1 MKRINIVGFIDFHR
15 EEWDIRPSMVDK
27 IRQAFHDSELWTY
40 KDLCACTEKQLLKI
54 RHVTPELVE
63 HVKETLENVGLHLGM
78 TEKELDAY
86 HDAEYDARHQSVEP
100 KGTHVH
106 DDVLNILDGA
116 NILEFLRK
124 KAETGNVE
132 KGNGTL
138 IPEGAATEQIV
149 GVDKIEGS
157 NLSFRSDAATE
168 QIAGTSKEDRAEEEA
183 KEEAVSA
190 NTDGMQKKE
199 IESLQETE
207 QKKGTE
213 QLQETEPLQEM
224 EAKHK
229 KKFDAQKV
237 YNHAMARILC
247 DPCQML
253 RGDDLEFMRHQL
265 VMSVLEQQSWLMRT
279 FCSFNY
285 RVKVAMRKANYI
297 MLEYRH
303 DMGLRS
309 TVYQHLEYEGT
320 IKELEA

>member
-15 EEWDIRPSMVDK
+15 EEWDIRPSMMEK
-27 IRQAFHDSELWTY
+27 MRQAFHDSELWTY

-54 RHVTPELVE
+54 RHVTPELVG

-106 DDVLNILDGA
+106 DDVLNILNGA
-116 NILEFLRK
+116 NILEVLRK

-149 GVDKIEGS
+149 GVAKIEGS

-168 QIAGTSKEDRAEEEA
+168 QIVGTSKEDIAEEGA
-183 KEEAVSA
+183 KEDAASA

-199 IESLQETE
+199 TEALQET
-207 QKKGTE
+207 
-213 QLQETEPLQEM
+213 

-229 KKFDAQKV
+229 KKFDAQKA
-237 YNHAMARILC
+237 YNHAMARILR
-247 DPCQML
+247 DPCQMV

-265 VMSVLEQQSWLMRT
+265 VMSVLEQQGWLMRT

>member
-15 EEWDIRPSMVDK
+15 EKWDIRPSMMEK
-27 IRQAFHDSELWTY
+27 MRQVFHDSELWTY

-54 RHVTPELVE
+54 RYVTPELAE
-63 HVKETLENVGLHLGM
+63 HIKETLEDVGLHLGM

-86 HDAEYDARHQSVEP
+86 HDAEYDARHQS
-100 KGTHVH
+100 
-106 DDVLNILDGA
+106 
-116 NILEFLRK
+116 
-124 KAETGNVE
+124 AEQ
-132 KGNGTL
+132 K
-138 IPEGAATEQIV
+138 
-149 GVDKIEGS
+149 
-157 NLSFRSDAATE
+157 R
-168 QIAGTSKEDRAEEEA
+168 TSEEDIAEEEA
-183 KEEAVSA
+183 KEDAASA

-199 IESLQETE
+199 IESLQ
-207 QKKGTE
+207 GTE
-213 QLQETEPLQEM
+213 QLQETEPLQER

-229 KKFDAQKV
+229 KKFDAQKA
-237 YNHAMARILC
+237 YNHAMARILR
-247 DPCQML
+247 DPCQMV

>member
-15 EEWDIRPSMVDK
+15 EKWDIRPSIMDK
-27 IRQAFHDSELWTY
+27 MRQAFHDSELWTY

-54 RHVTPELVE
+54 RYVTPELVG
-63 HVKETLENVGLHLGM
+63 HIKETLEDVGLHLGM

-86 HDAEYDARHQSVEP
+86 HDAEYDARHQSVEQ
-100 KGTHVH
+100 KGTFEE
-106 DDVLNILDGA
+106 DI
-116 NILEFLRK
+116 
-124 KAETGNVE
+124 AEE
-132 KGNGTL
+132 D
-138 IPEGAATEQIV
+138 ATE
-149 GVDKIEGS
+149 
-157 NLSFRSDAATE
+157 DAA
-168 QIAGTSKEDRAEEEA
+168 
-183 KEEAVSA
+183 SA
-190 NTDGMQKKE
+190 NADVMQKKE
-199 IESLQETE
+199 IESQQETE

-213 QLQETEPLQEM
+213 QLQER

-229 KKFDAQKV
+229 EEFDVRKA
-237 YNHAMARILC
+237 YNHAMARILR

-297 MLEYRH
+297 MQEYRH

-309 TVYQHLEYEGT
+309 TVYQHLEYDGK

>member
-15 EEWDIRPSMVDK
+15 EKWDIRPSMMEK
-27 IRQAFHDSELWTY
+27 MRQVFHDSELWTY

-54 RHVTPELVE
+54 RYVTPELVG
-63 HVKETLENVGLHLGM
+63 HIKETLEDVGLHLGM

-86 HDAEYDARHQSVEP
+86 HDAEYDARHQSAEQ
-100 KGTHVH
+100 KRTSEE
-106 DDVLNILDGA
+106 NI
-116 NILEFLRK
+116 
-124 KAETGNVE
+124 
-132 KGNGTL
+132 
-138 IPEGAATEQIV
+138 
-149 GVDKIEGS
+149 
-157 NLSFRSDAATE
+157 
-168 QIAGTSKEDRAEEEA
+168 AEEEA
-183 KEEAVSA
+183 KEDAASV
-190 NTDGMQKKE
+190 NTDGMQKE

-229 KKFDAQKV
+229 KKFDAQKA
-237 YNHAMARILC
+237 YNHAMARILR
-247 DPCQML
+247 DPCQMV
-253 RGDDLEFMRHQL
+253 RGDDLEFMRHKL

-297 MLEYRH
+297 MQEYRY

>member
-15 EEWDIRPSMVDK
+15 EKWDIRPSMMEK
-27 IRQAFHDSELWTY
+27 MRQAFHDSELWTY

-54 RHVTPELVE
+54 RYVTPELVG
-63 HVKETLENVGLHLGM
+63 HIKETLEDVGLHLGM

-86 HDAEYDARHQSVEP
+86 HDAEYDARHQSVEQ
-100 KGTHVH
+100 KGTS
-106 DDVLNILDGA
+106 
-116 NILEFLRK
+116 E
-124 KAETGNVE
+124 
-132 KGNGTL
+132 
-138 IPEGAATEQIV
+138 
-149 GVDKIEGS
+149 
-157 NLSFRSDAATE
+157 
-168 QIAGTSKEDRAEEEA
+168 EDIAEEEA
-183 KEEAVSA
+183 KGDAVSA

-224 EAKHK
+224 ETKHK
-229 KKFDAQKV
+229 KEFDAQKA
-237 YNHAMARILC
+237 YNHAMARILR
-247 DPCQML
+247 DPCQMV

-265 VMSVLEQQSWLMRT
+265 VMSVLEQQCWLMRT
-279 FCSFNY
+279 FCSFPY
-285 RVKVAMRKANYI
+285 RLKVAMRKANYI
-297 MLEYRH
+297 MQEYRH

>member
-15 EEWDIRPSMVDK
+15 EEWDICPSMMEK
-27 IRQAFHDSELWTY
+27 MRQAFHDSELWTY

-54 RHVTPELVE
+54 RYVTPELVG
-63 HVKETLENVGLHLGM
+63 HIKETLEDVGLHLGM

-86 HDAEYDARHQSVEP
+86 HDAEYDARHQSAEQ
-100 KGTHVH
+100 KKTNIH
-106 DDVLNILDGA
+106 DDVPEMLDEA
-116 NILEFLRK
+116 NILEALRK
-124 KAETGNVE
+124 KPVSGFLE
-132 KGNGTL
+132 KEAGL
-138 IPEGAATEQIV
+138 PIPEDAATEQIV
-149 GVDKIEGS
+149 GISEED
-157 NLSFRSDAATE
+157 
-168 QIAGTSKEDRAEEEA
+168 IAENDVKETIT
-183 KEEAVSA
+183 SA

-199 IESLQETE
+199 
-207 QKKGTE
+207 K
-213 QLQETEPLQEM
+213 EPLQET

-229 KKFDAQKV
+229 KKFDAQKA
-237 YNHAMARILC
+237 YNHAMARILR
-247 DPCQML
+247 DPCQMV

-309 TVYQHLEYEGT
+309 TVYQHLEYDGT

>member
-15 EEWDIRPSMVDK
+15 EEWDIRPSMVEK
-27 IRQAFHDSELWTY
+27 MRQAFHDSELWTY

-54 RHVTPELVE
+54 LYVTPELVG
-63 HVKETLENVGLHLGM
+63 HIKETLEDVGLHLGM

-86 HDAEYDARHQSVEP
+86 HDAEYDARHQS
-100 KGTHVH
+100 
-106 DDVLNILDGA
+106 
-116 NILEFLRK
+116 
-124 KAETGNVE
+124 AEQ
-132 KGNGTL
+132 K
-138 IPEGAATEQIV
+138 
-149 GVDKIEGS
+149 
-157 NLSFRSDAATE
+157 R
-168 QIAGTSKEDRAEEEA
+168 TSEEDIAEEEA
-183 KEEAVSA
+183 KEDAASA

-199 IESLQETE
+199 IESLQ
-207 QKKGTE
+207 GTE
-213 QLQETEPLQEM
+213 QLQETEPLQER

-229 KKFDAQKV
+229 KKFDAQKA
-237 YNHAMARILC
+237 YNHAMARILR
-247 DPCQML
+247 DPCQMV

-265 VMSVLEQQSWLMRT
+265 VMSILEQQSWLMRT

>member
-1 MKRINIVGFIDFHR
+1 MKRIDIVDFIIFRR
-15 EEWDIRPSMVDK
+15 EDWDIRPSMVEK
-27 IRQAFHDSELWTY
+27 TRQAFHDSEVWTY

-63 HVKETLENVGLHLGM
+63 YIKETLESAGLHLGM

-86 HDAEYDARHQSVEP
+86 HDAEYDARHPSIEP
-100 KGTHVH
+100 QGTYMH
-106 DDVLNILDGA
+106 DNVQEMLDGA
-116 NILEFLRK
+116 NILEALRK
-124 KAETGNVE
+124 KPVPEFLEIEAGM
-132 KGNGTL
+132 L
-138 IPEGAATEQIV
+138 IPEDAATEQIV
-149 GVDKIEGS
+149 GISEAD
-157 NLSFRSDAATE
+157 
-168 QIAGTSKEDRAEEEA
+168 IAENEA
-183 KEEAVSA
+183 KEDITSA

-199 IESLQETE
+199 KEPLQETE
-207 QKKGTE
+207 T
-213 QLQETEPLQEM
+213 
-224 EAKHK
+224 KHK
-229 KKFDAQKV
+229 EKFDAQKA
-237 YNHAMARILC
+237 YNHAIARILR

>member
-15 EEWDIRPSMVDK
+15 EKWDIRPSMMEK
-27 IRQAFHDSELWTY
+27 MRQAFHDSELWTY

-54 RHVTPELVE
+54 RYVTPELVG
-63 HVKETLENVGLHLGM
+63 HIKETLEDVGLHLGM

-86 HDAEYDARHQSVEP
+86 HDAEYDARHQSAEQ
-100 KGTHVH
+100 KKTNIH
-106 DDVLNILDGA
+106 DDVPEMLDEA
-116 NILEFLRK
+116 NILEALRK
-124 KAETGNVE
+124 KPVSGFPE
-132 KGNGTL
+132 KEAVL
-138 IPEGAATEQIV
+138 PIPEDAATEQIV
-149 GVDKIEGS
+149 GISEED
-157 NLSFRSDAATE
+157 
-168 QIAGTSKEDRAEEEA
+168 IAENDA
-183 KEEAVSA
+183 KEAITSA

-199 IESLQETE
+199 
-207 QKKGTE
+207 
-213 QLQETEPLQEM
+213 TEPLQET

-229 KKFDAQKV
+229 KEFDAQKA
-237 YNHAMARILC
+237 YNHAMARILR

>member
-15 EEWDIRPSMVDK
+15 EKWDIRPSMMEK
-27 IRQAFHDSELWTY
+27 MRQAFHDSELWTY

-54 RHVTPELVE
+54 RYVTPELVG
-63 HVKETLENVGLHLGM
+63 HIKETLEDVGLHLGM

-86 HDAEYDARHQSVEP
+86 HDAEYDARHQSVEQ
-100 KGTHVH
+100 KKTNIH
-106 DDVLNILDGA
+106 DDVPEMLDEA
-116 NILEFLRK
+116 NILEALRK
-124 KAETGNVE
+124 KPISGFLE
-132 KGNGTL
+132 KEAGL
-138 IPEGAATEQIV
+138 PIPEDAATEQIV
-149 GVDKIEGS
+149 GISEED
-157 NLSFRSDAATE
+157 
-168 QIAGTSKEDRAEEEA
+168 IAENDA
-183 KEEAVSA
+183 KEAITSA

-199 IESLQETE
+199 
-207 QKKGTE
+207 K
-213 QLQETEPLQEM
+213 EPLQEM

-229 KKFDAQKV
+229 KEFDVRKA
-237 YNHAMARILC
+237 YNHAMARILR

-297 MLEYRH
+297 MQEYRH

-309 TVYQHLEYEGT
+309 TVYQHLEYDGT

>member
-15 EEWDIRPSMVDK
+15 EEWDIRPSMVEK
-27 IRQAFHDSELWTY
+27 TRQAFHDSELWTY

-63 HVKETLENVGLHLGM
+63 HVKETLEDVGLHLGM

-86 HDAEYDARHQSVEP
+86 HDAEYDARHQSVES
-100 KGTHVH
+100 KRISEE
-106 DDVLNILDGA
+106 DI
-116 NILEFLRK
+116 
-124 KAETGNVE
+124 AEN
-132 KGNGTL
+132 
-138 IPEGAATEQIV
+138 
-149 GVDKIEGS
+149 
-157 NLSFRSDAATE
+157 
-168 QIAGTSKEDRAEEEA
+168 EA
-183 KEEAVSA
+183 KEATSFA
-190 NTDGMQKKE
+190 DTDGMQKK
-199 IESLQETE
+199 
-207 QKKGTE
+207 K
-213 QLQETEPLQEM
+213 TEPLQET

-229 KKFDAQKV
+229 EEFDARKA

-265 VMSVLEQQSWLMRT
+265 VMSVLEQQSWLMKT

-285 RVKVAMRKANYI
+285 RVKVAMQKANYI
-297 MLEYRH
+297 MQEYRH

-309 TVYQHLEYEGT
+309 TVYQHLEYDGK

>member
-1 MKRINIVGFIDFHR
+1 MKRINIEGFINFRR
-15 EEWDIRPSMVDK
+15 EDWDIRPSMVEK
-27 IRQAFHDSELWTY
+27 TRQAFHDSELWTY

-54 RHVTPELVE
+54 RYVTPELVG
-63 HVKETLENVGLHLGM
+63 HIKETLEDVGLHLGM

-86 HDAEYDARHQSVEP
+86 HDAEYDARHQSVEQ
-100 KGTHVH
+100 KGTS
-106 DDVLNILDGA
+106 
-116 NILEFLRK
+116 E
-124 KAETGNVE
+124 
-132 KGNGTL
+132 
-138 IPEGAATEQIV
+138 
-149 GVDKIEGS
+149 
-157 NLSFRSDAATE
+157 
-168 QIAGTSKEDRAEEEA
+168 EDIAEEEA
-183 KEEAVSA
+183 KGDAVSA

-224 EAKHK
+224 ETKHK
-229 KKFDAQKV
+229 KEFDAQKA
-237 YNHAMARILC
+237 YNHAMARILR
-247 DPCQML
+247 DPCQMV

-265 VMSVLEQQSWLMRT
+265 VMSVLEQQSWLIRT

-309 TVYQHLEYEGT
+309 TVYQHLEYDGI

>member
-15 EEWDIRPSMVDK
+15 EKWDIRPSMMEK
-27 IRQAFHDSELWTY
+27 MRQAFHDSELWTY

-54 RHVTPELVE
+54 RYVTPELVE
-63 HVKETLENVGLHLGM
+63 HIKETLEDVGLHLGM

-86 HDAEYDARHQSVEP
+86 HDAEYDARHQSAEQ
-100 KGTHVH
+100 KKTNIH
-106 DDVLNILDGA
+106 DDVPEMLDEA
-116 NILEFLRK
+116 NILEALCK
-124 KAETGNVE
+124 KPVSGFME
-132 KGNGTL
+132 KEAGL
-138 IPEGAATEQIV
+138 PISEDAATEQIV
-149 GVDKIEGS
+149 GISEED
-157 NLSFRSDAATE
+157 
-168 QIAGTSKEDRAEEEA
+168 IAENDA
-183 KEEAVSA
+183 KEAITSA

-199 IESLQETE
+199 KEPQQET
-207 QKKGTE
+207 
-213 QLQETEPLQEM
+213 

-229 KKFDAQKV
+229 KEFDVRKA
-237 YNHAMARILC
+237 YNHAMARILR
-247 DPCQML
+247 DPCQMV

-297 MLEYRH
+297 MQEYRH

-309 TVYQHLEYEGT
+309 TVYQHLEYDGT

>member
-15 EEWDIRPSMVDK
+15 EKWDIRPSMMEK
-27 IRQAFHDSELWTY
+27 MRQVFHDSELWTY

-54 RHVTPELVE
+54 RYVTPELVG
-63 HVKETLENVGLHLGM
+63 HIKETLEDVGLHLGM

-86 HDAEYDARHQSVEP
+86 HDAEYDARHQSVEQ
-100 KGTHVH
+100 KGTSEE
-106 DDVLNILDGA
+106 DIA
-116 NILEFLRK
+116 EE
-124 KAETGNVE
+124 KAKE
-132 KGNGTL
+132 
-138 IPEGAATEQIV
+138 
-149 GVDKIEGS
+149 
-157 NLSFRSDAATE
+157 DAA
-168 QIAGTSKEDRAEEEA
+168 
-183 KEEAVSA
+183 SA

-199 IESLQETE
+199 KESLQETG
-207 QKKGTE
+207 QKKGAE
-213 QLQETEPLQEM
+213 QLQEAEPLQER

-229 KKFDAQKV
+229 KKFDAQKA
-237 YNHAMARILC
+237 YNHAMARILR

-265 VMSVLEQQSWLMRT
+265 VMSVLEQQGWLMRT

>member
-15 EEWDIRPSMVDK
+15 EEWDIRPSVVEK
-27 IRQAFHDSELWTY
+27 TRQAFHDSELWTY

-54 RHVTPELVE
+54 RHVTPELVG

-124 KAETGNVE
+124 KAETGNME
-132 KGNGTL
+132 KGSGML
-138 IPEGAATEQIV
+138 IPEDGATEQIV
-149 GVDKIEGS
+149 GISE
-157 NLSFRSDAATE
+157 
-168 QIAGTSKEDRAEEEA
+168 EDIAEEET
-183 KEEAVSA
+183 KEDAASA
-190 NTDGMQKKE
+190 NTDSMQKKE
-199 IESLQETE
+199 AEPLQEVE
-207 QKKGTE
+207 PLQKTE
-213 QLQETEPLQEM
+213 QLQDTKPLQET

-229 KKFDAQKV
+229 KKFDAQKA
-237 YNHAMARILC
+237 YNHAMARILR

-265 VMSVLEQQSWLMRT
+265 VMSVLEQQGWLMRT

-297 MLEYRH
+297 MQEYRH

>member
-15 EEWDIRPSMVDK
+15 EKWDIRPSMMEK
-27 IRQAFHDSELWTY
+27 MRQSFHDSELWTY

-54 RHVTPELVE
+54 QYVTPELVG
-63 HVKETLENVGLHLGM
+63 HIKETLEDVGLQLGM

-86 HDAEYDARHQSVEP
+86 HDAEYDARHQSVEQ
-100 KGTHVH
+100 KKTNIH
-106 DDVLNILDGA
+106 DDVPEMLDEA
-116 NILEFLRK
+116 NILEALRK
-124 KAETGNVE
+124 KTVSGFPE
-132 KGNGTL
+132 KEAVL
-138 IPEGAATEQIV
+138 PIPEDAATEQIV
-149 GVDKIEGS
+149 GISEED
-157 NLSFRSDAATE
+157 
-168 QIAGTSKEDRAEEEA
+168 IAENDA
-183 KEEAVSA
+183 KEAITSA

-199 IESLQETE
+199 
-207 QKKGTE
+207 
-213 QLQETEPLQEM
+213 TEPLHET

-229 KKFDAQKV
+229 KEFDAQKV

-297 MLEYRH
+297 MLEYRQ

>member
-15 EEWDIRPSMVDK
+15 EEWDIRPSMVEK
-27 IRQAFHDSELWTY
+27 MRQAFHDSELWTY

-54 RHVTPELVE
+54 RHVTPELVG

-124 KAETGNVE
+124 KAETGNME
-132 KGNGTL
+132 KGSGML
-138 IPEGAATEQIV
+138 IPEDGATEQIV
-149 GVDKIEGS
+149 GISE
-157 NLSFRSDAATE
+157 
-168 QIAGTSKEDRAEEEA
+168 EDIAEEEA
-183 KEEAVSA
+183 KEDAASA

-199 IESLQETE
+199 
-207 QKKGTE
+207 
-213 QLQETEPLQEM
+213 TEPLQEVEPLQKTEQLQDTKPLLET

-229 KKFDAQKV
+229 KEFDAQKA
-237 YNHAMARILC
+237 YNHAMARILR

-309 TVYQHLEYEGT
+309 TVYQHLEYDGT

>member
-15 EEWDIRPSMVDK
+15 EEWDIRPSMVEK
-27 IRQAFHDSELWTY
+27 TRQAFHDSELWTY
-40 KDLCACTEKQLLKI
+40 KDLCALSEKQLLKI
-54 RHVTPELVE
+54 RYVTPELVG
-63 HVKETLENVGLHLGM
+63 HIKETLEDVGLHLGM

-86 HDAEYDARHQSVEP
+86 HGAEYDARHQSVEQ
-100 KGTHVH
+100 KGTS
-106 DDVLNILDGA
+106 
-116 NILEFLRK
+116 E
-124 KAETGNVE
+124 
-132 KGNGTL
+132 
-138 IPEGAATEQIV
+138 
-149 GVDKIEGS
+149 
-157 NLSFRSDAATE
+157 
-168 QIAGTSKEDRAEEEA
+168 EDIAEEEA
-183 KEEAVSA
+183 KEEAASA

-213 QLQETEPLQEM
+213 QLQEAEPLQEM

-229 KKFDAQKV
+229 KKFDAQKA
-237 YNHAMARILC
+237 YNHAMARILR

>member
-15 EEWDIRPSMVDK
+15 EEWDIRPSMVEK
-27 IRQAFHDSELWTY
+27 TRQAFHDSELWTY

-63 HVKETLENVGLHLGM
+63 HVKETLEDVGLHLGM

-86 HDAEYDARHQSVEP
+86 HDAEYDARHQSVES
-100 KGTHVH
+100 KRISEE
-106 DDVLNILDGA
+106 DI
-116 NILEFLRK
+116 
-124 KAETGNVE
+124 AEN
-132 KGNGTL
+132 
-138 IPEGAATEQIV
+138 
-149 GVDKIEGS
+149 
-157 NLSFRSDAATE
+157 
-168 QIAGTSKEDRAEEEA
+168 EA
-183 KEEAVSA
+183 KEATSFA
-190 NTDGMQKKE
+190 DTDGMQKKE
-199 IESLQETE
+199 A
-207 QKKGTE
+207 
-213 QLQETEPLQEM
+213 EPLQEVEPLQER

-229 KKFDAQKV
+229 KEFDAQKA

-265 VMSVLEQQSWLMRT
+265 VMSVLEQQSWLMKT
-279 FCSFNY
+279 FCFFSY

-309 TVYQHLEYEGT
+309 TVYQHLEYDGK

>member
-15 EEWDIRPSMVDK
+15 EEWDIRPSIVEK
-27 IRQAFHDSELWTY
+27 TRQAFHDSELWTY

-63 HVKETLENVGLHLGM
+63 HVKETLEDVGLHLGM

-86 HDAEYDARHQSVEP
+86 HDAEYDARHQSVES
-100 KGTHVH
+100 K
-106 DDVLNILDGA
+106 
-116 NILEFLRK
+116 RK
-124 KAETGNVE
+124 SEEDIAEN
-132 KGNGTL
+132 
-138 IPEGAATEQIV
+138 
-149 GVDKIEGS
+149 
-157 NLSFRSDAATE
+157 
-168 QIAGTSKEDRAEEEA
+168 EA
-183 KEEAVSA
+183 KEATSFA
-190 NTDGMQKKE
+190 DTDGTQKKE
-199 IESLQETE
+199 TEHLQDTEPQQET
-207 QKKGTE
+207 
-213 QLQETEPLQEM
+213 

-229 KKFDAQKV
+229 EEFDARKA

-265 VMSVLEQQSWLMRT
+265 VMSVLEQQSWLMKT

-285 RVKVAMRKANYI
+285 RVKEAMRKANYI
-297 MLEYRH
+297 MQEYRH

-309 TVYQHLEYEGT
+309 TVYQHLEYDGK

>member
-15 EEWDIRPSMVDK
+15 EKWDIRPSMMEK
-27 IRQAFHDSELWTY
+27 MRQAFHDSELWTY

-54 RHVTPELVE
+54 RYVTPELVG
-63 HVKETLENVGLHLGM
+63 HIKETLEDVGLHLGM

-86 HDAEYDARHQSVEP
+86 HDAEYDARHQSAEQ
-100 KGTHVH
+100 KGTS
-106 DDVLNILDGA
+106 
-116 NILEFLRK
+116 E
-124 KAETGNVE
+124 
-132 KGNGTL
+132 
-138 IPEGAATEQIV
+138 
-149 GVDKIEGS
+149 
-157 NLSFRSDAATE
+157 
-168 QIAGTSKEDRAEEEA
+168 EDIAEEEA
-183 KEEAVSA
+183 KEDAASA

-207 QKKGTE
+207 QNKGTE
-213 QLQETEPLQEM
+213 QLQETEPLQER

-229 KKFDAQKV
+229 KKFDAQKA
-237 YNHAMARILC
+237 YNHAIARILR
-247 DPCQML
+247 DPCQMV

-297 MLEYRH
+297 MQEYRH

>member
-15 EEWDIRPSMVDK
+15 EKWDIRPSMMEK
-27 IRQAFHDSELWTY
+27 MRQVFHDSELWTY

-54 RHVTPELVE
+54 RYVTPELVG
-63 HVKETLENVGLHLGM
+63 HIKETLEDVGLHLGM

-86 HDAEYDARHQSVEP
+86 HDAEYDARHQSAEQ
-100 KGTHVH
+100 KKTNIH
-106 DDVLNILDGA
+106 DDVPEMLDEA
-116 NILEFLRK
+116 NILEALRK
-124 KAETGNVE
+124 KPVSGFLE
-132 KGNGTL
+132 KEAGL
-138 IPEGAATEQIV
+138 PIPEDAATEQIV
-149 GVDKIEGS
+149 GISEED
-157 NLSFRSDAATE
+157 
-168 QIAGTSKEDRAEEEA
+168 IAENDA
-183 KEEAVSA
+183 KEAITSA
-190 NTDGMQKKE
+190 NTGGMQKKE
-199 IESLQETE
+199 
-207 QKKGTE
+207 K
-213 QLQETEPLQEM
+213 EPLQET

-229 KKFDAQKV
+229 KKFDAQKA
-237 YNHAMARILC
+237 YNHAMARILR
-247 DPCQML
+247 DPCQMV

-265 VMSVLEQQSWLMRT
+265 VMSVLEQQSCLMRT

>member
-15 EEWDIRPSMVDK
+15 EKWDIRPSMVEK
-27 IRQAFHDSELWTY
+27 TRQAFHDSELWTY

-54 RHVTPELVE
+54 RYVTPELVE
-63 HVKETLENVGLHLGM
+63 HIKETLENVGLHLGM

-86 HDAEYDARHQSVEP
+86 HDAEYDERHSSVEH
-100 KGTHVH
+100 KGTNKH
-106 DDVLNILDGA
+106 DDVLAMLDNA
-116 NILEFLRK
+116 KILEALRK
-124 KAETGNVE
+124 KPISGFLE
-132 KGNGTL
+132 KEAGL
-138 IPEGAATEQIV
+138 PIPEDAATEQIV
-149 GVDKIEGS
+149 GISEED
-157 NLSFRSDAATE
+157 
-168 QIAGTSKEDRAEEEA
+168 IAENDA
-183 KEEAVSA
+183 KEAITSA

-199 IESLQETE
+199 
-207 QKKGTE
+207 K
-213 QLQETEPLQEM
+213 EPLQEM

-229 KKFDAQKV
+229 KKFDAQKA
-237 YNHAMARILC
+237 YNHAMARILR

-297 MLEYRH
+297 MQEYRH

>member
-15 EEWDIRPSMVDK
+15 EKWDIRPSMMEK
-27 IRQAFHDSELWTY
+27 MRQVFHDSELWTY

-54 RHVTPELVE
+54 RYVTPELVG
-63 HVKETLENVGLHLGM
+63 HIKETLEDVGLHLGM

-86 HDAEYDARHQSVEP
+86 LDAEYDARHQSVEQ
-100 KGTHVH
+100 KGTS
-106 DDVLNILDGA
+106 
-116 NILEFLRK
+116 E
-124 KAETGNVE
+124 
-132 KGNGTL
+132 
-138 IPEGAATEQIV
+138 
-149 GVDKIEGS
+149 
-157 NLSFRSDAATE
+157 
-168 QIAGTSKEDRAEEEA
+168 EDIAEEEA
-183 KEEAVSA
+183 KGDAVSA

-224 EAKHK
+224 DTKHK
-229 KKFDAQKV
+229 KEFDAQKA
-237 YNHAMARILC
+237 YNHAMARILR
-247 DPCQML
+247 DPCQMV

-265 VMSVLEQQSWLMRT
+265 VMSILEQQSWLMRT

-285 RVKVAMRKANYI
+285 RVKEAMRKANYI
-297 MLEYRH
+297 MQEYRH

>member
-15 EEWDIRPSMVDK
+15 EEWDIRPSMMEK
-27 IRQAFHDSELWTY
+27 MRQAFHDSELWTY

-54 RHVTPELVE
+54 RYVTPELVG
-63 HVKETLENVGLHLGM
+63 HIKETLEDVGLHLGM

-86 HDAEYDARHQSVEP
+86 HDAEYDARHQSAEQ
-100 KGTHVH
+100 KRTSEE
-106 DDVLNILDGA
+106 NI
-116 NILEFLRK
+116 
-124 KAETGNVE
+124 
-132 KGNGTL
+132 
-138 IPEGAATEQIV
+138 
-149 GVDKIEGS
+149 
-157 NLSFRSDAATE
+157 
-168 QIAGTSKEDRAEEEA
+168 AEEEA
-183 KEEAVSA
+183 KEDAASV
-190 NTDGMQKKE
+190 NTDGMQKE

-229 KKFDAQKV
+229 KKFDAQKA
-237 YNHAMARILC
+237 YNHAMARILR
-247 DPCQML
+247 DPCQMV

-297 MLEYRH
+297 MQEYRH

>member
-15 EEWDIRPSMVDK
+15 EKWDIRPSMMERM
-27 IRQAFHDSELWTY
+27 RQVFHDSELWTY

-54 RHVTPELVE
+54 RYVTPELVG
-63 HVKETLENVGLHLGM
+63 HIKETLEDVGLHLGM

-86 HDAEYDARHQSVEP
+86 HDAEYDARHQCAEQ
-100 KGTHVH
+100 KGTS
-106 DDVLNILDGA
+106 
-116 NILEFLRK
+116 E
-124 KAETGNVE
+124 
-132 KGNGTL
+132 
-138 IPEGAATEQIV
+138 
-149 GVDKIEGS
+149 
-157 NLSFRSDAATE
+157 
-168 QIAGTSKEDRAEEEA
+168 EDIAEEEA
-183 KEEAVSA
+183 KEDAASA
-190 NTDGMQKKE
+190 NTDGLQKKE
-199 IESLQETE
+199 IESVQETE

-213 QLQETEPLQEM
+213 QLQEAEPLQEM

-229 KKFDAQKV
+229 KKFDAQKA
-237 YNHAMARILC
+237 YNHAMARILR
-247 DPCQML
+247 DPCQMV

>member
-1 MKRINIVGFIDFHR
+1 MKRINIEGFINFRR
-15 EEWDIRPSMVDK
+15 EDWDIRPSMVEK
-27 IRQAFHDSELWTY
+27 TRQAFHDSELWTY
-40 KDLCACTEKQLLKI
+40 KDLCALSEKQLLKI
-54 RHVTPELVE
+54 RYVTPELVG
-63 HVKETLENVGLHLGM
+63 HIKETLEDVGLHLGM

-86 HDAEYDARHQSVEP
+86 HDAEYDARHQSVEQ
-100 KGTHVH
+100 KG
-106 DDVLNILDGA
+106 I
-116 NILEFLRK
+116 
-124 KAETGNVE
+124 
-132 KGNGTL
+132 
-138 IPEGAATEQIV
+138 
-149 GVDKIEGS
+149 
-157 NLSFRSDAATE
+157 SD
-168 QIAGTSKEDRAEEEA
+168 EDIAEEEA
-183 KEEAVSA
+183 KEDAASA

-199 IESLQETE
+199 IESLQETG

-213 QLQETEPLQEM
+213 QLQEAEPLQER

-229 KKFDAQKV
+229 KKFDAQKA
-237 YNHAMARILC
+237 YNHAMARILR